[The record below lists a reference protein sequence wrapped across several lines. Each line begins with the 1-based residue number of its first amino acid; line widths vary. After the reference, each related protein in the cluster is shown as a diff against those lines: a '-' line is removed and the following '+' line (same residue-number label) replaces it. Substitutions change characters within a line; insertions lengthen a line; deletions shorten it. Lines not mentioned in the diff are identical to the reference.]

1 MCSLATETRPR
12 FLVELYTSA
21 RSVHTGQTVL
31 LLPYLDLQVP
41 TLINHLNRRT
51 PAAADNTE
59 IDERIAHLEPK
70 DVESIQPRR
79 KRRPIERE
87 ASLPGVNGQ
96 SQSSLAEAKR
106 PHQQPMPAAYTPP
119 DRVRSPLPP
128 AAESRKKAPAAVG
141 RQVQELASNSAL
153 SNCDALSVAP

>member
-96 SQSSLAEAKR
+96 SQSRLQK
-106 PHQQPMPAAYTPP
+106 QK
-119 DRVRSPLPP
+119 DRTSSPCLRLTRHRIGY
-128 AAESRKKAPAAVG
+128 E
-141 RQVQELASNSAL
+141 AL
-153 SNCDALSVAP
+153 SHPPRKAARKLRQLSVASAGAGFEQRA